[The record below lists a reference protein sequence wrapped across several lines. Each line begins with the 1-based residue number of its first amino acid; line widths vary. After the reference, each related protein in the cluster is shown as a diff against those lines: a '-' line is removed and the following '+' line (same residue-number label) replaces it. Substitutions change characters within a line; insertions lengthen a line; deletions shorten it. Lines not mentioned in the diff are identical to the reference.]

1 MKVERTYSEPTLEK
15 LRFFN
20 RLFRLCVFLK
30 SLDRFLLVKLIS
42 LSNYL
47 CFPDIQFF
55 LHTFMI
61 FGFFVVNLQCLFRPS
76 VAAGEAKVFTKVI
89 R

>member
-1 MKVERTYSEPTLEK
+1 M
-15 LRFFN
+15 
-20 RLFRLCVFLK
+20 CVFLK
-30 SLDRFLLVKLIS
+30 SLDRFLLVKQIS

-47 CFPDIQFF
+47 CFPDIHFF